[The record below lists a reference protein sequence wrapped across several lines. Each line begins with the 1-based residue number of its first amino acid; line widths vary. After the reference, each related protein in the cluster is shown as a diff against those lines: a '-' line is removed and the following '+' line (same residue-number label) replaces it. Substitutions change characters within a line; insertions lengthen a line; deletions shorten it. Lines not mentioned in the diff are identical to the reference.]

1 MIGGM
6 QGRNA
11 GKEGCQTGGSRK
23 GGIQEKRDTVTGK
36 ERYSKRTGKEGHN
49 QGEIPVPGVR

>member
-11 GKEGCQTGGSRK
+11 GKEGYRK
-23 GGIQEKRDTVTGK
+23 RGTPVTGK